1 MPVNSE
7 KKRAYD
13 RAYRKVYYATHREQV
28 LASARAYYRSHHDT
42 VRAYQNEYARA
53 HNNRVRAYSAT
64 HREEARARKLM
75 GKYKMTLEAFNELLA
90 KQGGGC
96 ASCGSLDFNRA
107 KPVVDHDHAT
117 GLVRG
122 ILCNDCN
129 LAAGRLADDPVRA
142 RKLAD
147 YLERTKC

>member
-1 MPVNSE
+1 
-7 KKRAYD
+7 
-13 RAYRKVYYATHREQV
+13 
-28 LASARAYYRSHHDT
+28 
-42 VRAYQNEYARA
+42 
-53 HNNRVRAYSAT
+53 
-64 HREEARARKLM
+64 M
-75 GKYKMTLEAFNELLA
+75 GKYQMTLEAFNELLA

-96 ASCGSLDFNRA
+96 ASCGSLDFSRV

-122 ILCNDCN
+122 VLCNDCN
-129 LAAGRLADDPVRA
+129 LAAGRLADDPARA